1 MSGDVRHAARI
12 GEGQDWMA
20 SLYAKHHQQ
29 LKRFC
34 RKLAG
39 SSWDAED
46 LAQITWM
53 KVWTLLEQRASGNGS
68 TVSSSYLYRIAAN
81 AWTDRCRRKSIACQE
96 LTGQLIERIRAEEL
110 SAPQASAL
118 LDAMER
124 IVAELTPLQRTI
136 MLLMS
141 ALQFTA
147 AETAALLD
155 ITEGAAKAGLHRAR
169 ANLLKRRAASKLAG
183 RREVDEQLVYAYLDA
198 FRSRNIHGLL
208 LLLNAGESQ
217 DVLPA
222 VQGIRLAPPVRAE
235 AGASQVETGAGAAV
249 ESSLYAALDVY
260 GAAQAICGM
269 GEFHVAGGTV
279 YAASGWAIEGWSS
292 ADMRMAS

>member
-1 MSGDVRHAARI
+1 MSGDVRHAAKS
-12 GEGQDWMA
+12 GEGQDRVA
-20 SLYAKHHQQ
+20 SLYASHHHQ

-53 KVWTLLEQRASGNGS
+53 KVWTTLQRNALGNGS
-68 TVSSSYLYRIAAN
+68 TVTSSYLYRIAAN
-81 AWTDRCRRKSIACQE
+81 AWTDRCRRKSVACQE
-96 LTGQLIERIRAEEL
+96 LTGELVERIKAEEL

-118 LDAMER
+118 HEAMER

-147 AETAALLD
+147 AETGALLD
-155 ITEGAAKAGLHRAR
+155 MTEGAVKAGLHRAR
-169 ANLLKRRAASKLAG
+169 ANLLKQRAGSKFG

-198 FRSRNIHGLL
+198 FRSQNVQGLL

-222 VQGIRLAPPVRAE
+222 VQGIRLAPPVRAAANVLQAE
-235 AGASQVETGAGAAV
+235 AVAV
-249 ESSLYAALDVY
+249 GEMHAMYELHD
-260 GAAQAICGM
+260 AAQANGRV
-269 GEFHVAGGTV
+269 GSFYVAGGTV
-279 YAASGWAIEGWSS
+279 YNGSDLLAESWSGSVMRLAS
-292 ADMRMAS
+292 